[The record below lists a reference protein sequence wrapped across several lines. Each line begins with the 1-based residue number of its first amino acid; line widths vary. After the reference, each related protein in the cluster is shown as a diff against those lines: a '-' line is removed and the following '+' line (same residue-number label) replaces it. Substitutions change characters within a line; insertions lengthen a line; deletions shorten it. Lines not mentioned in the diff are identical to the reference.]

1 MKKIALSGIMAIGLS
16 GLLMAGGDIAPVTL
30 SPADSWGGFY
40 VGAQAGWI
48 RGTDNVDVSASY
60 AYNDRFHLKPNGGL
74 GGLYG
79 GYNWELPQNWLMGG
93 EGEFNWISADDEV
106 STLDHD
112 YHYKIKYKWEAAV
125 LARLGK
131 VLDQTYMPYILGG
144 LTWQRIAGSW
154 PNTENDS
161 AWAAEDK
168 KTLHGW
174 TLGAGLEMK
183 LSKNLHVRLQY
194 RYNHYHQTDLLHDEW
209 FLGTYYATYEKVK
222 QHENIIQLGLSY
234 HF

>member
-1 MKKIALSGIMAIGLS
+1 MKKSVIVGILTIGLS
-16 GLLMAGGDIAPVTL
+16 GLGMGGGDIAPVT
-30 SPADSWGGFY
+30 PAPVDSWGGFY
-40 VGAQAGWI
+40 IGAQAGWI
-48 RGTDNVDVSASY
+48 RGRDNVDVSSNY
-60 AYNDRFHLKPNGGL
+60 GYSDRFHLKPNGGL

-79 GYNWELPQNWLMGG
+79 GYNWELSKNWLVGI
-93 EGEFNWISADDEV
+93 EGEFNWISADDEI
-106 STLDHD
+106 STLDPS
-112 YHYKIKYKWEAAV
+112 YNYKIKYKWEAAV
-125 LARLGK
+125 LARVGK
-131 VLDQTYMPYILGG
+131 VLDQTYFPYILGG

-154 PNTENDS
+154 PNTVNDS

-194 RYNHYHQTDLLHDEW
+194 RYNHYHQADLLHDEW
-209 FLGTYYATYEKVK
+209 VGGTYFATYEKVK
-222 QHENIIQLGLSY
+222 QHENVIQLGLSY